1 MEVQGAEEHR
11 LLGALTATERR
22 HLSDLL
28 RRVLLV
34 AEQAQSAPRP
44 TERAGNRVAARVPL
58 MEG

>member
-1 MEVQGAEEHR
+1 MPAQEARASRPVQGAEEHR

-34 AEQAQSAPRP
+34 AEQPPGTPKAD
-44 TERAGNRVAARVPL
+44 
-58 MEG
+58 